1 MILALLIGFVL
12 SVSAL
17 GGTYYYF
24 GIFKMNQLSAQY
36 ESMLS
41 DYTNP
46 ASVTVYRLTRDV
58 SRDETLKPEDLE
70 SVSVPLTLSH
80 PLLLQDQA
88 QILDQEASR
97 PLKSGMLIY
106 QDMIYLKSEIPDDL
120 RVIELSQ
127 VIMPI
132 QMAPGDDVDVRISF
146 PSGLDYV
153 VLSKKRIENLLK
165 PGGDDQGQQINQA
178 ISLMTLH
185 LTSEEILRL
194 SSALVDAYIKEGTYL
209 YATVY
214 VDSEFQNPAQIT
226 YPSNEDVQKLMKDDP
241 NVLQKAMVALEQ
253 QQRQNL
259 NQSLTRIPINSIRQI
274 PNTQEQPVGWM
285 VETPTDSKTSEDQ
298 SLSDLD

>member
-1 MILALLIGFVL
+1 MILGLSIGFILAVS
-12 SVSAL
+12 SV

-24 GIFKMNQLSAQY
+24 GIIKMNQLSAQY
-36 ESMLS
+36 ESMLA

-46 ASVTVYRLTRDV
+46 PSVSAYRLTRDIA
-58 SRDETLKPEDLE
+58 RDELLKPEDLE
-70 SVSVPLTLSH
+70 MVSVPLNLSH
-80 PLLLQDQA
+80 PMLLQDQS
-88 QILDQEASR
+88 QIINQEAAR
-97 PLKSGMLIY
+97 TLKSGMLVY
-106 QDMIYLKSEIPDDL
+106 QDMVYLKSDMPDDL

-132 QMAPGDDVDVRISF
+132 QMKPGDDVDVRISF

-153 VLSKKRIENLLK
+153 VLSKKRIQNLLK
-165 PGGDDQGQQINQA
+165 PGTGGQPADQTL
-178 ISLMTLH
+178 SLMTMH

-214 VDSEFQNPAQIT
+214 VDSEFQAAAQIT

-241 NVLQKAMVALEQ
+241 NVLQKALVALEQ

-259 NQSLTRIPINSIRQI
+259 NLSLTRIPVNSIRQI
-274 PNTQEQPVGWM
+274 PNQQDQPVGWM
-285 VETPTDSKTSEDQ
+285 VETPSDPNSTEVQ